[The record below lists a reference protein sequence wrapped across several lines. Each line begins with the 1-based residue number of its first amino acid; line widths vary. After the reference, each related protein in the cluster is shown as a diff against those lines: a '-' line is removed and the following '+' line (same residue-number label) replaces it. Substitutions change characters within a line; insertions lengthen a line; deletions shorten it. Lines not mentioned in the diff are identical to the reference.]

1 MGIPIFKMTPSLI
14 YRSISDIKKDIQES
28 KIISREELN
37 FLWLYLYLEQQFL
50 TQINESVNDRF
61 PLKREE
67 LEKKRQNMPLM

>member
-14 YRSISDIKKDIQES
+14 YRSVSDIKKDIQES

>member
-1 MGIPIFKMTPSLI
+1 MTPSLI